1 MAAEGGRRRA
11 AKVDATAEKELAQRF
26 EVTGFPTLLLLSHR
40 RAYTYD
46 SAKRLARG
54 TAVTER
60 GGCRQPNCRCD
71 AGVCKDSA
79 TTNKVETNT
88 RTRQSL
94 VCVTHY
100 AL

>member
-46 SAKRLARG
+46 GAKRLARG
-54 TAVTER
+54 TAVTEM
-60 GGCRQPNCRCD
+60 GGCRQPNC
-71 AGVCKDSA
+71 
-79 TTNKVETNT
+79 ETNT
-88 RTRQSL
+88 RTRQRL
-94 VCVTHY
+94 VCVTHC
-100 AL
+100 ALVREGWSGIGCGSK

>member
-46 SAKRLARG
+46 GAKRLARG
-54 TAVTER
+54 TAVTEGGGWR
-60 GGCRQPNCRCD
+60 G
-71 AGVCKDSA
+71 AG
-79 TTNKVETNT
+79 N
-88 RTRQSL
+88 RTAKPIPGHAS
-94 VCVTHY
+94 VWCV
-100 AL
+100 